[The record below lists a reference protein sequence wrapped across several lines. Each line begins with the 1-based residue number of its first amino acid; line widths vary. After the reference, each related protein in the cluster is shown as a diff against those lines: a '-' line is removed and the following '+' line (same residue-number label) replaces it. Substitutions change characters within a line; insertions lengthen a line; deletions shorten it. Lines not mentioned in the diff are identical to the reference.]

1 MENKIKI
8 LYFVDRM
15 LKGGIQALVIEIAK
29 NIDKKRF
36 QLDFLLLDDGHDYE
50 LENTLKELD
59 CNVYKLKN
67 VWIRNPFDYI
77 NYYKEMKNFFKETG
91 KNYDIVHLHSSSKNF
106 LFLYFAKKNNIK
118 VRIAHSHNTGF
129 KTTNKIEKQIGNI
142 LKKFLIK
149 NATDFMACSKDAGRW
164 LFGEKK
170 EEDIVILKNAID
182 IDKYKY
188 NEQLRKNIRDE
199 YNISEDD
206 IVCGNIGRIV
216 EQKNHEFL
224 IEIFKEICK
233 INQKYKLMIV
243 GKPEKALEKKIEGLV
258 KKYNIEKNVILTG
271 FKNNSNEYL
280 NAMDL
285 FLFPSKF
292 EGLGIALIEAQANG
306 LKCIVSENIPE
317 EAKVS
322 DNVITINLNKEKV
335 WIEKIINIDKT
346 RNDCRKQIEDAGY
359 DIREMVK
366 NLDDKYEKMMKYNRK

>member
-15 LKGGIQALVIEIAK
+15 SKGGIQALVIEIAK
-29 NIDKKRF
+29 NIDKEKF
-36 QLDFLLLDDGHDYE
+36 KLDFLLLDDGHDYE

-67 VWIRNPFDYI
+67 VWIKNSFDYI
-77 NYYKEMKNFFKETG
+77 NYYKKMKKFFEKTG

-118 VRIAHSHNTGF
+118 VRIAHAHSTGF
-129 KTTNKIEKQIGNI
+129 KTSNKIKKQIGNI
-142 LKKFLIK
+142 FKKFLIK

-170 EEDIVILKNAID
+170 EEDIIILKNAID

-188 NEQLRKNIRDE
+188 NEKLRKSIRDE
-199 YNISEDD
+199 YNISDDD
-206 IVCGNIGRIV
+206 IVCGNVGRVV
-216 EQKNHEFL
+216 EQKNHKFL
-224 IEIFKEICK
+224 LMICK
-233 INQKYKLMIV
+233 KILKINDKYKLLIV
-243 GKPEKALEKKIEGLV
+243 GETDNLLKKELDDYV
-258 KKYNIEKNVILTG
+258 KKFDMNDNIIFTG
-271 FKNNSNEYL
+271 FKDNSNEYL

-285 FLFPSKF
+285 FLFPSKV

-306 LKCIVSENIPE
+306 LKCIVSENIPQ

-322 DNVITINLNKEKV
+322 DNVITINLNNEKE
-335 WIEKIINIDKT
+335 WINKIINIDKT
-346 RNDCRKQIEDAGY
+346 RNDCTKQIEDTGY
-359 DIREMVK
+359 DIKNMVK
-366 NLDDKYEKMMKYNRK
+366 QLEKYYINSL